1 MSGRAEETNRR
12 TAVVVGGGLA
22 GLTAALRLAE
32 ADYRVTLLEARP
44 RLGGLAFSFRR
55 GELTVDNG
63 QHVFLRCCTAYRGL
77 IERLGATGQVEI
89 QPRLDV
95 PVLSVRGDRHRLGRL
110 RRAGLPVPLHLAASL
125 ASYPHLAPL
134 DRLRVVRGALAL
146 QRLDLADPALDR
158 LSFGAWLRAH
168 GQNERTIAALWDLV
182 GVATL
187 NARAD
192 EVSLALAAMVFK
204 TGLLSDPGASDIG
217 IAAVPLGAVHHDAA
231 LAQLERA
238 DVAVR
243 LRTKV
248 VELKTVSATSGPPHA
263 VRLENGELLSADVV
277 VLAGAQDSAAALLP
291 PEAIEGQQRL
301 AELGTA
307 PILNVHVVYDRKVLR
322 RPFFAA
328 LDSPVQ
334 WVFDRTPHSG
344 LADSQ
349 AARTRP
355 GAQYL
360 ALSQSAVRDEID
372 LPVSELRAR
381 YLPELERL
389 LPAARGAEVLDFF
402 VTRERTATFD
412 PAPGTAALRPV
423 AATRI
428 PGLLLAGSWT
438 ATGWPAT
445 MESAVRSGHAAADA
459 ALRAAGARVPVDRG
473 DGRWPR

>member
-1 MSGRAEETNRR
+1 MSGHTEETARR

-77 IERLGATGQVEI
+77 IERLGAGDRVEV
-89 QPRLDV
+89 QPRLEV
-95 PVLSVRGDRHRLGRL
+95 PVLAVRGDRHRLGRL
-110 RRAGLPVPLHLAASL
+110 SRAELPVPLHLAASL
-125 ASYPHLAPL
+125 AGYPHLSPL

-158 LSFGAWLRAH
+158 ISFGAWLRAH
-168 GQNERTIAALWDLV
+168 GQSERTLAALWDLV

-187 NARAD
+187 NATAD

-204 TGLLSDPGASDIG
+204 TGLLTDPGASDIG
-217 IAAVPLGAVHHDAA
+217 TAAVPLGALHHDAA
-231 LAQLERA
+231 QQELAA
-238 DVAVR
+238 AGVAVR
-243 LRTKV
+243 LRTKA
-248 VELKTVSATSGPPHA
+248 VELKSVSATPGGSARPHA
-263 VRLENGELLSADVV
+263 VLLEGGEQLSADVV
-277 VLAGAQDSAAALLP
+277 VLAGAQDAAAALLP
-291 PEAIEGQQRL
+291 PDAIADQHRL
-301 AELGTA
+301 TELGYA

-344 LADSQ
+344 LA
-349 AARTRP
+349 ATRP

-412 PAPGTAALRPV
+412 PAPGTAPLRPA

-459 ALRAAGARVPVDRG
+459 ALRATGARVPVDRG

>member
-1 MSGRAEETNRR
+1 MTGETGNGG

-22 GLTAALRLAE
+22 GITAALRLAE
-32 ADYRVTLLEARP
+32 ADVEVTLLEARP

-77 IERLGATGQVEI
+77 IARLGAMGQMEI
-89 QPRLDV
+89 QPRLEV
-95 PVLSVRGDRHRLGRL
+95 PVLSVRESGYRLGRL
-110 RRAGLPVPLHLAASL
+110 SRTELPVPLHLAASL
-125 ASYPHLAPL
+125 AGYPHLAPA

-146 QRLDLADPALDR
+146 QRLDLADPALDAV
-158 LSFGAWLRAH
+158 SFGAWLRAH
-168 GQNERTIAALWDLV
+168 WQNDRTIAALWDLV

-204 TGLLSDPGASDIG
+204 TGLLSENGASDIG
-217 IAAVPLGAVHHDAA
+217 IAKVPLGAVHHDAA
-231 LAQLERA
+231 GRELAAAE
-238 DVAVR
+238 VTVR
-243 LRTKV
+243 LRTKA
-248 VELKTVSATSGPPHA
+248 VELKPDSDGRHT
-263 VRLENGELLSADVV
+263 VRLENGELLSADTV
-277 VLAGAQDSAAALLP
+277 VLAGAQDTASALLP
-291 PEAIEGQQRL
+291 PDAVAGQHRL
-301 AELGTA
+301 GELGYA
-307 PILNVHVVYDRKVLR
+307 PILNVHVVYDRPVLR

-334 WVFDRTPHSG
+334 WVFDRTEHSG
-344 LADSQ
+344 V
-349 AARTRP
+349 AAVHP

-372 LPVSELRAR
+372 LPVAELRAR
-381 YLPELERL
+381 YLPELARL
-389 LPAARGAEVLDFF
+389 LPPARSAEVLDFF

-412 PAPGTAALRPV
+412 AAPGTAALRPGP
-423 AATRI
+423 ATRV

-445 MESAVRSGHAAADA
+445 MEGAVRSGHAAADA
-459 ALRAAGARVPVDRG
+459 ALAAAGRPAPVDRG